1 MTVMTRLIRLLL
13 VALVAL
19 VSPASPVSLVSPAFA
34 DVTLKSTGA
43 GKGMGMGGSMTM
55 TTYIKGNKMRTDT
68 VMGDTTRIM
77 IFDLDA
83 QRLYSFDSKKKE
95 ADAWDMQAFGA
106 SLQSSVDTANIKSS
120 IKPNGQTKQI
130 AGHGASGYDMELTVP
145 ATLGGPKGMKM
156 TMTLTGPIWIVKG
169 APGTAEYL
177 GFYKAAVEKGWI
189 FSDPRGAKGNP
200 GQAKAM
206 AEMYRQLLATGGIPY
221 EQETNFKMGGEG
233 PMAAAMGKMGNLSMT
248 QTVQSVDTGAL
259 AADLFA
265 VPAGYKV
272 KEQK

>member
-1 MTVMTRLIRLLL
+1 MTDMKRWIL

-19 VSPASPVSLVSPAFA
+19 AAHAAPAFA
-34 DVTLKSTGA
+34 DVTVKSTGA
-43 GKGMGMGGSMTM
+43 GKGMGMQQAMSI

-68 VMGDTTRIM
+68 VMGDTTRVM
-77 IFDLDA
+77 IFDVDG
-83 QRLYSFDSKKKE
+83 QRLYSFDTKKKE

-106 SLQSSVDTANIKSS
+106 NLQSSVDTSGMKASV
-120 IKPNGQTKQI
+120 KPNGQTKQI
-130 AGHGASGYDMELTVP
+130 AGKAASGYDMELSLP
-145 ATLGGPKGMKM
+145 AMMGGKGGMKM
-156 TMTLTGPIWIVKG
+156 TVVLSGPIWIVKG

-177 GFYKAAVEKGWI
+177 NFYKGAVEKGWI

-206 AEMYRQLLATGGIPY
+206 AEMYRQLAATGGIPY
-221 EQETNFKMGGEG
+221 EQEMNIKMSGEG
-233 PMAAAMGKMGNLSMT
+233 PMAGVFAKMGGMT
-248 QTVQSVDTGAL
+248 MTTTVTSVETGAL

-265 VPAGYKV
+265 PPAGYKI

>member
-1 MTVMTRLIRLLL
+1 MKPSIL
-13 VALVAL
+13 VALFAL
-19 VSPASPVSLVSPAFA
+19 YAPLAPYAPVTSAFA
-34 DVTLKSTGA
+34 DVTVKSTGS
-43 GKGMGMGGSMTM
+43 GKGMGMDRSMSI

-68 VMGDTTRIM
+68 DMGDSIRTM
-77 IFDLDA
+77 IFDVDA

-106 SLQSSVDTANIKSS
+106 NLKESVDTSGMKGS

-130 AGHGASGYDMELTVP
+130 AGKAATGYDMELSLP
-145 ATLGGPKGMKM
+145 AMMGGKSGMKM
-156 TMTLTGPIWIVKG
+156 TVVLSGPIWIVKG
-169 APGTAEYL
+169 APGTSDYIN
-177 GFYKAAVEKGWI
+177 FYKGAVEKGWI

-206 AEMYRQLLATGGIPY
+206 AEMYKQLAATGGIPY
-221 EQETNFKMGGEG
+221 EQTTNIKMSGEG
-233 PMAAAMGKMGNLSMT
+233 PMAGIFAKMGGISTT
-248 QTVQSVDTGAL
+248 QTVQSVETGTL

-265 VPAGYKV
+265 VPAGYKL